1 MKTKSIGLLAL
12 LLAFIVQL
20 TFAQE
25 KTITGTVS
33 DQNGL
38 PLPGVNIVVVG
49 TSKGTQTDFDGNYSI
64 SAETGQSISFSYI
77 GMKNVTQTIG
87 ASSTINVQMEDDA
100 EQLGEVVVTA
110 LGIKREKKSLGY
122 SQQSV
127 TGSDIVGAK
136 NTDIGNALA
145 GKIAGV
151 QLVGQPS
158 SSFSSALIRL
168 RGETG
173 VLFIVDNIKVNSTS
187 DINMEDIADIS
198 VLKGVAGTALYGT
211 EARNGAVIITTK
223 SAKSGDSKIT
233 IDESYALS
241 SLYLLPEYQNEYG
254 GGYSQEFDTYNGQLI
269 PNYSADESWGPRL
282 DGTLVRHWD
291 SWFPG
296 TEEYGELRPWSA
308 NPNNVRDFYQT
319 GGTNNITVGLVKGGD
334 DYGIKATINNINQEL
349 ILPNTENNQT
359 TISLKTNYNIS
370 EKFKINGVFNYQYRK
385 RLNYP
390 DQGYGSLGSNF
401 NQWWQRQ
408 LDINRLRDYY
418 RNGQVVSWNMKSPT
432 DPTPLYWNSPFFEVY
447 ESINHETKSAIYGA
461 IGFDYQFNDYLA
473 ANFDVRRTSDIY
485 NYDDRTA
492 WYGLNLPSYREYT
505 SQTDFTEVYSQLSYD
520 RTFGNFD
527 IIATAGVQWNQ
538 KKYKYL
544 NASTVGGLQIPGFYS
559 IATSVDNVSYN
570 RDSYDRKNDAGF
582 ATASIGY
589 KNYLYLDGSY
599 RKEWSS
605 TSYLEDNSV
614 DAYGASASLIFS
626 EFFTSD
632 VFTFGKLR
640 ASIAQAPSHPGVYS
654 LNPTYP
660 TSTPYSSNVTMYNN
674 NILPNS
680 MLRGGVRE
688 EKEVGAEMRFFGSRL
703 GLDFSYYQRTDDEL
717 PANVTL
723 NGSTG
728 YTATQGNQTI
738 YETDGWELGLTASP
752 FAGDNFQWN
761 LAFNIAGYDKQVKK
775 ISDVAS
781 QTTIAGAWGGEVR
794 NVEGDTWGSIYGY
807 KWQRDDEGNI
817 LLSNTGRMQY
827 TSTYEKIGDVQPDF
841 VGGLTNNFRYK
852 NLSLDFS
859 IDFQKG
865 GDYYS
870 VTKMFNAYSGLGI
883 QTVGNNNIG
892 NPIRDAVTDASGN
905 SGLTAVATSGAA
917 STSGGVL
924 VEGVDA
930 TTGDPASYYVEAST
944 HFGRLYGIAEEW
956 LYDASYVKLRQMQL
970 GYTFPSK
977 ALKQMPLDQ
986 VYVGVFANNLWLI
999 YSAVDGIDPSEL
1011 EEYQAGGADL
1021 RWIEGGQSPSA
1032 RTIGLNVKLTF

>member
-77 GMKNVTQTIG
+77 GQKSVTQVVG
-87 ASSTINVQMEDDA
+87 ASTTLNVQMEDDA

-122 SQQSV
+122 SQQSI
-127 TGSDIVGAK
+127 TGSDVVGAK

-158 SSFSSALIRL
+158 STFSNTLIRL

-173 VLFIVDNIKVNSTS
+173 VVFIVDNIKMSSTTN
-187 DINMEDIADIS
+187 INMEDIADIS

-223 SAKSGDSKIT
+223 SAKAGDSSIT
-233 IDESYALS
+233 IDESYS
-241 SLYLLPEYQNEYG
+241 MSNLYQMPEYQNEYG
-254 GGYSQEFDTYNGQLI
+254 GGYSQEFDTFNGQLI

-296 TEEYGELRPWSA
+296 TPEYGELRPWSP
-308 NPNNVRDFYQT
+308 NPNNVRDFYTT
-319 GGTNNITVGLVKGGD
+319 GTMNNVTVGLLKGGE
-334 DYGIKATINNINQEL
+334 DYSIKATVNNQNASL
-349 ILPNTENNQT
+349 ILPNTAHNQT
-359 TISLKTNYNIS
+359 IISLKTTYDIS
-370 EKFKINGVFNYQYRK
+370 EKFKVNGVFNYLLRK
-385 RLNYP
+385 RMNYP
-390 DQGYGSLGSNF
+390 VQGYGSLGSNF

-408 LDINRLRDYY
+408 LDIDRLRDYR
-418 RNGQVVSWNMKSPT
+418 RNGQIVSWNMKSPT

-447 ESINHETKSAIYGA
+447 ENINHQNKNSVYGSL
-461 IGFDYQFNDYLA
+461 GFDYTFNDYLK
-473 ANFDVRRTSDIY
+473 ANVDVRRTVDTY
-485 NYDDRTA
+485 TYDSRTG
-492 WYGLNLPSYREYT
+492 WYGLNVPGYYESSSTEE
-505 SQTDFTEVYSQLSYD
+505 FTELYSQLTYD

-538 KKYKYL
+538 RKYTSQSAQT
-544 NASTVGGLQIPGFYS
+544 NGGLQIPGYYS
-559 IATSVDNVSYN
+559 INTSIDNIVYGKGY
-570 RDSYDRKNDAGF
+570 YDRKNDAGF
-582 ATASIGY
+582 ATASVGY
-589 KNYLYLDGSY
+589 KNFLYLDGSY

-605 TSYLEDNSV
+605 TADVDDNSV
-614 DAYGASASLIFS
+614 DAYGASASLIFT
-626 EFFTSD
+626 EFFDSN
-632 VFTFGKLR
+632 VFSFGKLR
-640 ASIAQAPSHPGVYS
+640 ASIAQAPSFPGVYS
-654 LNPTYP
+654 LNQTY
-660 TSTPYSSNVTMYNN
+660 SISSPYGSNVTQ
-674 NILPNS
+674 NIPSTLVNS
-680 MLRGGVRE
+680 QLKGGVRE
-688 EKEVGAEMRFFGSRL
+688 EKEFGAEMRFFGNRL
-703 GLDFSYYQRTDDEL
+703 GLDFSYYTRTDDQL
-717 PANVTL
+717 PSALTL
-723 NGSTG
+723 SGATG
-728 YTATQGNQTI
+728 YSATQGNQSIT
-738 YETDGWELGLTASP
+738 ETKGWEVGFTASP
-752 FAGDNFQWN
+752 FAGEFKWDV
-761 LAFNIAGYDKQVKK
+761 AFNISSYDKEIVK
-775 ISDVAS
+775 INDLVST
-781 QTTIAGAWGGEVR
+781 TTIAGAWGGEVR
-794 NVEGDTWGSIYGY
+794 NVEGDTWGSIYGR
-807 KWQRDDEGNI
+807 KWQRDEDGNI
-817 LLSNTGRMQY
+817 LLSSTGRMQY
-827 TSTYEKIGDVQPDF
+827 TSAYEKIGDVQPDF
-841 VGGLTNNFRYK
+841 VGGLTNNFSYK
-852 NLSLDFS
+852 NFALDFS
-859 IDFQKG
+859 VDFQKG

-883 QTVGNNNIG
+883 QTVGNNNLG

-924 VEGVDA
+924 VEGVDM
-930 TTGDPASYYVEAST
+930 TTGDPASYLVEAST
-944 HFGRLYGIAEEW
+944 HFGRLYGIAEEY

-977 ALKQMPLDQ
+977 VLKQMPLDQ

-999 YSAVDGIDPSEL
+999 YSSVDGIDPSEL